1 MIIYDLQK
9 FIISASQFVL
19 EFQKTWRFSTSLQ
32 MSIQDLW
39 KGPNG
44 EYVAL
49 TKVEAVT
56 WWKGNDWC
64 CAKEQEHPNSIP
76 MYQQLEGFLEDNQWC
91 NMIQIHDVQWSTPQQ
106 SSNIIKPS
114 FGCQKQALKLVE
126 FVEMPML
133 GASRHVNR
141 AQELL
146 YGMELVVIIFL
157 KVRFWFWNMKLTSIK
172 WQSAQLWANFKCV
185 CSLQLFSD
193 REWSMARLVALIL
206 SPCNTAAIRVLV
218 MQNWT
223 DTARNLQMWLPEV
236 S

>member
-1 MIIYDLQK
+1 
-9 FIISASQFVL
+9 
-19 EFQKTWRFSTSLQ
+19 

-56 WWKGNDWC
+56 WWKGHDWC
-64 CAKEQEHPNSIP
+64 CATEQEHPMNSIP

-146 YGMELVVIIFL
+146 YGMELVVIIFF
-157 KVRFWFWNMKLTSIK
+157 KVRFLDFETWSLHQSSDNQLNCEQTSNVFAAYNSFLTENGLWQDWWHLSCRPATQLQSEYLLCKIERTLQEICKCDSLKYHKNWF
-172 WQSAQLWANFKCV
+172 
-185 CSLQLFSD
+185 
-193 REWSMARLVALIL
+193 
-206 SPCNTAAIRVLV
+206 
-218 MQNWT
+218 
-223 DTARNLQMWLPEV
+223 
-236 S
+236 